1 MADRREK
8 RKLVTQHGKENKP
21 IESTTT
27 VKSDKSQR
35 SKSVVRSLG
44 QFDEHSTINF
54 HGAKDEL
61 KQIQMNR
68 GLNSSEYSDRMN
80 SPSRRVIES
89 ENRRLED
96 SISLD
101 KSHISDDRSTHESSH
116 RGDPDIT
123 VDADEQSVVEI
134 ETIQCDCCKRSFAPK
149 VYEKHFDSGGQPK
162 CASMMAKKRPV
173 FNAAKA
179 SDVNALLLN
188 CYVLLF

>member
-8 RKLVTQHGKENKP
+8 RKLVTQHGKENKL

-35 SKSVVRSLG
+35 SKSVVRLN

-54 HGAKDEL
+54 HGGKDEL
-61 KQIQMNR
+61 KQIQMKR
-68 GLNSSEYSDRMN
+68 GLNNGEYSDRMN

-149 VYEKHFDSGGQPK
+149 VYEKHFDSGGKPK
-162 CASMMAKKRPV
+162 CASMLAKKRPV